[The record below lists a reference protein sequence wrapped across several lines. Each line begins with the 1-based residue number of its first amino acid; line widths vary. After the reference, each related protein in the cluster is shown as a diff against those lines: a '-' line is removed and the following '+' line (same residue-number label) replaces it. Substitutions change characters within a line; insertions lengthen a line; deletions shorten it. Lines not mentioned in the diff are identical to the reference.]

1 MFQDSGWYNTNLSA
15 ADPLIPGVHWGYKQ
29 GCNFATAK
37 CVDGGTPVSSL
48 LFRIACHLISA
59 FMPLQSLSHLSIMA
73 PRFLL
78 TSAAVQQMYRV
89 RWTGNPFWV
98 ATFSFWI
105 QFRQCTST
113 RLTTAWAVWP
123 RLTTAHTMPCVT

>member
-1 MFQDSGWYNTNLSA
+1 MFQDSGWYNANLSA

-48 LFRIACHLISA
+48 LFRISFRLMSV
-59 FMPLQSLSHLSIMA
+59 FFPMQSLCRLAILA
-73 PRFLL
+73 PRFLRNF
-78 TSAAVQQMYRV
+78 AAVPQMYRA
-89 RWTGNPFWV
+89 RWTGDPFWA

-105 QFRQCTST
+105 QFRRCTST

-123 RLTTAHTMPCVT
+123 QLITAHTMPCVT